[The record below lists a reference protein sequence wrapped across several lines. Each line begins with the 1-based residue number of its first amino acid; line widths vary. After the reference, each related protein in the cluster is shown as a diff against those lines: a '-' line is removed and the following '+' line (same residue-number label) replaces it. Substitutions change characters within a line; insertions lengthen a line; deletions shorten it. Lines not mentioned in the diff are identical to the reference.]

1 MTRGLIFNQLP
12 RENVDPIAG
21 TTNFRGISCTRH
33 DTIIR
38 INWGAWSVNCVVAI
52 LNNISQ
58 RSKLTLKQGIGLQHS
73 WRREN
78 KPTIRIG
85 RTDITTKKRAYLSI
99 FNTCILIAC
108 RGAEFEAQF
117 NGHIPDTGV
126 GCSTKRAG

>member
-58 RSKLTLKQGIGLQHS
+58 RSKLTLKQGIDLQHS

-85 RTDITTKKRAYLSI
+85 RTDMSLPFHIQHLHTYSPQGCRIRSTIQWSYSRHWCRLQHE
-99 FNTCILIAC
+99 AC
-108 RGAEFEAQF
+108 GME
-117 NGHIPDTGV
+117 
-126 GCSTKRAG
+126 